1 MRYLFKKKT
10 NAVIVSVFDALGS
23 VCAWPFGARRKKIGR
38 NFKSVLLIRMDHLG
52 DVVFC
57 APVPKIIKENI
68 SNTRVIFLTSSWAA
82 PLFDNNPFVDEVL
95 IFDAPWFSKKR
106 YERRNHGQFFKLV
119 RMLRDRR
126 IDIAVGFRGDLRENL
141 IMALSGIKERVGY
154 GVTGGG
160 FLLTEEVAYEHGAH
174 QSAHLM
180 RLLKAI
186 GIQAPALRPQ
196 IYFSKE
202 ESDAFEKRLEALQL
216 HNHPS
221 WVGFQVGAGSEA
233 KEWPKENALAF
244 LEAFGKHFKGRQ
256 IVLVGSDREKAKN
269 ILAAHPQSK
278 FIDMVGKTS
287 LRELCLLMKKFKL
300 FIGHDSG
307 PTHLAAALGV
317 PTVFL
322 YSGTNV
328 FEEWRPLLE
337 EAVVLK
343 KSVPCSP
350 CGLSVCNVKGH
361 PCLSGITPEEVMTAV
376 GNINV

>member
-23 VCAWPFGARRKKIGR
+23 VCAWPFGARRKKIGG

-174 QSAHLM
+174 KSAHLM

-221 WVGFQVGAGSEA
+221 WVGFQAGAGSE
-233 KEWPKENALAF
+233 
-244 LEAFGKHFKGRQ
+244 GKR
-256 IVLVGSDREKAKN
+256 
-269 ILAAHPQSK
+269 
-278 FIDMVGKTS
+278 
-287 LRELCLLMKKFKL
+287 
-300 FIGHDSG
+300 
-307 PTHLAAALGV
+307 
-317 PTVFL
+317 
-322 YSGTNV
+322 
-328 FEEWRPLLE
+328 
-337 EAVVLK
+337 
-343 KSVPCSP
+343 
-350 CGLSVCNVKGH
+350 
-361 PCLSGITPEEVMTAV
+361 
-376 GNINV
+376 